1 MLANRVEQT
10 STTTGTGTY
19 SLTGTVADRVTFVTG
34 IGTAK
39 QCYYLAVDN
48 TNGGW
53 EIGIG
58 TVTDL
63 ATDTLSRDTVIGSSN
78 GGLAVNWAA
87 GTRNLMVVA
96 PAELFGPMGGRL
108 NKGAVGGT
116 ANAVTVA
123 NPVPLRALTD
133 GAEICW
139 DHPGDSSAAITV
151 NPDSLGNTSLRDSAG
166 GAFDATK
173 ILKSGQTIVARYKS
187 STGFFHVVSAL
198 QPIAAASDTFAGV
211 IEVAVQAEMEAGTDV
226 ARAVTPGRQKFHGM
240 HPKAWVNYDQTG
252 TLAVIADEGVTSVA
266 DDGVGLATTTF
277 DTAFSAA
284 TYAFPGGGDGTAA
297 IPAVVGHNNGG
308 AYTTTT
314 FQTLVAN
321 VGGVAVD
328 KDFVTQCWLGDL

>member
-63 ATDTLSRDTVIGSSN
+63 ATDTLSRDTIIGSSN

-96 PAELFGPMGGRL
+96 AAELFGPMGGRL

-198 QPIAAASDTFAGV
+198 QPVAAASDTFAGV
-211 IEVAVQAEMEAGTDV
+211 IELAVQAEMETGTDV

-240 HPKAWVNYDQTG
+240 HPKAWLNWDG
-252 TLAVIADEGVTSVA
+252 AAGSILGDDGVTSVA
-266 DDGVGLATTTF
+266 DDGVGLWTPTFDAAFSSATQYGFTHAHLDAANSTGQYIKAVNATKATTTIQHRANSNGAA
-277 DTAFSAA
+277 DDYTESYTA
-284 TYAFPGGGDGTAA
+284 Y
-297 IPAVVGHNNGG
+297 
-308 AYTTTT
+308 
-314 FQTLVAN
+314 
-321 VGGVAVD
+321 
-328 KDFVTQCWLGDL
+328 WGDL